1 MAKDEDDGQ
10 IVRELIPVNE
20 SGTARRNS
28 LAANAYIL
36 RVHTGDVKG
45 SGTNSNVF
53 VTLYGDKGDTG
64 ERELKKSETNMNKF
78 ERNSEDVFNVDA
90 ITLGEITKV
99 KIRHD
104 NSGLSS

>member
-10 IVRELIPVNE
+10 IVRELIPLNE

-28 LAANAYIL
+28 LAANSYIV
-36 RVHTGDVKG
+36 RVYTGDVKG

-53 VTLYGDKGDTG
+53 MTLYGQKGDTG

-78 ERNSEDVFNVDA
+78 ERNNEDVFTIDA
-90 ITLGEITKV
+90 ITLGK
-99 KIRHD
+99 KC
-104 NSGLSS
+104 